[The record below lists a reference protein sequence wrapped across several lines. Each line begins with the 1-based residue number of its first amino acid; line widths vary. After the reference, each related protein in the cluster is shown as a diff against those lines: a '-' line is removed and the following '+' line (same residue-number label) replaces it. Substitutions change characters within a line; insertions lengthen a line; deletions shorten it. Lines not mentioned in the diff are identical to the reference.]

1 MKRKKIENVKVY
13 TEEGRF
19 IPGAVVTEGALIRQI
34 LIRGEKDAQAKSAD
48 GAVETVDGGGCYCIP
63 GMIDIHLHGCMGRDI
78 CDGTREA
85 LETMAAW
92 EASMGVTAIAPA
104 VMTLP
109 AEALESVLAGAA
121 AYRKE
126 QAEGKTVPGA
136 DLAGINLEG
145 PFISAAKKGAQDA
158 RYIVPC
164 DEGLYRRFQDAACGL
179 IRFVGIAPEESRNA
193 ADFIRK
199 VKEEAVVALS
209 HTNADYET
217 AMAAF
222 GAGASHVVHLYNA
235 MSPCTHREPG
245 VVGAAVDSPHVR
257 AEMICDGVHIHPAM
271 VRAAFKMLGA
281 DRVCL
286 VSDSMRATGL
296 SDGQY
301 TLGGLTVA
309 VRGKRAV
316 LVSDGA
322 LAGSVT
328 SLPDCVRTAVS
339 EMGVPLETAVAC
351 ATANPAKSLGQWDL
365 RGSLT
370 PGKLADLVLWNDRM
384 EQQAVMRSGEWLC
397 R

>member
-1 MKRKKIENVKVY
+1 MRIENVKIY
-13 TEEGRF
+13 TEQGCFE
-19 IPGAVVTEGALIRQI
+19 P
-34 LIRGEKDAQAKSAD
+34 
-48 GAVETVDGGGCYCIP
+48 GAVETEGAFISRVLVGERQKEERPSGGGAAKAINGGGCYCIP
-63 GMIDIHLHGCMGRDI
+63 GMIDIHLHGCRGQDF

-85 LETMAAW
+85 LEAIASW
-92 EASMGVTAIAPA
+92 EASVGVTAIAPA

-109 AEALESVLAGAA
+109 VETLESVLAQAA

-126 QAEGKTVPGA
+126 QQEGRALPGA
-136 DLAGINLEG
+136 DLAGINMEG
-145 PFISAAKKGAQDA
+145 PFISPAKKGAQDA

-164 DEGLYRRFQDAACGL
+164 DVGLYRRFQKAADGL
-179 IRFVGIAPEESRNA
+179 IRFVGIAPEESRDA
-193 ADFIRK
+193 GAFIRA
-199 VKEEAVVALS
+199 VREEAVVALS
-209 HTNADYET
+209 HTNADYDT

-222 GAGASHVVHLYNA
+222 AAGTGHVAHLYNA

-245 VVGAAVDSPHVR
+245 VVGAVADSPHVD
-257 AEMICDGVHIHPAM
+257 AEMICDGIHIHPAM
-271 VRAAFKMLGA
+271 VRGALKMLGA
-281 DRVCL
+281 DRVCF

-301 TLGGLTVA
+301 TLGGLVVE

-316 LVSDGA
+316 LASDGT

-328 SLPDCVRTAVS
+328 PLPDCVRTAVS

-370 PGKLADLVLWNDRM
+370 AGKLADLVLWDSRM
-384 EQQAVMRSGEWLC
+384 ELQAVMKSGKWI
-397 R
+397 RR

>member
-1 MKRKKIENVKVY
+1 MQRRIENVKIY
-13 TEEGRF
+13 TEQGRF
-19 IPGAVVTEGALIRQI
+19 VPGAIITEGAFVQRI
-34 LIRGEKDAQAKSAD
+34 LLEEAHKGERSCED
-48 GAVETVDGGGCYCIP
+48 GTAEVIDGGGCYCIP
-63 GMIDIHLHGCMGRDI
+63 GMIDIHLHGCRGQDF

-85 LETMAAW
+85 LETSASW
-92 EASMGVTAIAPA
+92 ELSVGVTAMAPA

-109 AEALESVLAGAA
+109 TETLESVLAGAA

-126 QAEGKTVPGA
+126 QQEGRTVPGA
-136 DLAGINLEG
+136 DLVGINMEG
-145 PFISAAKKGAQDA
+145 PFISPVKKGAQDA

-164 DEGLYRRFQDAACGL
+164 DVDLYRRFQDAAGGL
-179 IRFVGIAPEESRNA
+179 IRFVGIAPEESRGA
-193 ADFIRK
+193 ESFIRK
-199 VKEEAVVALS
+199 VKEDAVVALS
-209 HTNADYET
+209 HTNADYDT
-217 AMAAF
+217 ALAAF
-222 GAGASHVVHLYNA
+222 TAGARHVVHLFNA
-235 MSPCTHREPG
+235 MSPCTHRAPG
-245 VVGAAVDSPHVR
+245 VVGAAADSLHVD

-271 VRAAFKMLGA
+271 VRGALKMLGA
-281 DRVCL
+281 DRVCF

-301 TLGGLTVA
+301 TLGGLAVE

-316 LVSDGA
+316 LASDGA

-351 ATANPAKSLGQWDL
+351 ATANPAKSLGQWAL

-370 PGKLADLVLWNDRM
+370 PGKLADLVLWNGRM
-384 EQQAVMRSGEWLC
+384 ELQAVMKSGEWIL